1 MTGGAAHVQGLRGPQ
16 AGRAVPVD
24 RAGTTPEDL
33 PGVRGSG
40 GSGDEAR
47 QGGRGGGDASAATSP
62 AGPAGTGGVVERLDG
77 RAGRGDAARRLGS
90 LTPEF
95 RPQDGHDPV
104 GCSVGRTLPLFRV
117 ASAEDQDRWRHLAD
131 VGMAW
136 CVLCYP
142 ELQADEPP
150 VVAA

>member
-1 MTGGAAHVQGLRGPQ
+1 MEQRTCKVCGVPKPVGQFRSTGLGRRQKTCLACVAA
-16 AGRAVPVD
+16 AD
-24 RAGTTPEDL
+24 RATKRARAAAAAETP
-33 PGVRGSG
+33 
-40 GSGDEAR
+40 
-47 QGGRGGGDASAATSP
+47 
-62 AGPAGTGGVVERLDG
+62 
-77 RAGRGDAARRLGS
+77 ARRLGS